1 MTQKLLLVSDK
12 NWADLASR
20 ASEDMIGSNEL
31 ELNGANDK
39 LLKMVFENGSRN
51 RIGTKFQKRTLKVRT
66 LKNAKK
72 KYLSCFEMLQTLIQ
86 IESTR

>member
-31 ELNGANDK
+31 ELKGANDK

-66 LKNAKK
+66 LKSAKK
-72 KYLSCFEMLQTLIQ
+72 IFVLLRNASNIN
-86 IESTR
+86 SN

>member
-12 NWADLASR
+12 NWADMASR
-20 ASEDMIGSNEL
+20 ATEDMIGSNEL

-66 LKNAKK
+66 LKSAKK
-72 KYLSCFEMLQTLIQ
+72 IFVLLRNASNIN
-86 IESTR
+86 SN